1 MVTTATVTPGI
12 DVLTDDVD
20 IPGLGHLPI
29 NAYVLHGD
37 APVLVD
43 TGSIAQADEFDA
55 ALRSVIDVA
64 DLRWIWLTHTDF
76 DHIGLLHRLLAENPD
91 LRVITTFFGVGIMGL
106 FDPLP
111 DGPRQ
116 LREPGRDDHA
126 RRPHAHRGEARPRST
141 TRSPSAST
149 TTAPTRSSAPTAS
162 VRCSRRPG
170 RPGRRPLGRGAAPRS
185 GHVGDD
191 RLVVDAQGRS
201 RGHRRR
207 PRPHARHRAVVR
219 AERAPRAG
227 AGLDARP
234 HVRRHRGGAVGRRRS
249 RRRTRP
255 RSTRCSRRWPAD
267 AVPARP

>member
-43 TGSIAQADEFDA
+43 TGSIAEADAFDA

-76 DHIGLLHRLLAENPD
+76 DHIGLLHRLLAENPE

-111 DGPRQ
+111 MDRVNFVNPDETITLADRTLTAVRPPSFDNPITVGFHDDRTNALFSADCFGALLPDGLADRADDLSDAALRQ
-116 LREPGRDDHA
+116 GQVTWGTIDSSWLLKADPAVIAADLDRTRGIAPA
-126 RRPHAHRGEARPRST
+126 YVLSAHLAP
-141 TRSPSAST
+141 ASGSMLDRMCD
-149 TTAPTRSSAPTAS
+149 AIGAVPTAA
-162 VRCSRRPG
+162 PF
-170 RPGRRPLGRGAAPRS
+170 AAPDQTALD
-185 GHVGDD
+185 GM
-191 RLVVDAQGRS
+191 LA
-201 RGHRRR
+201 
-207 PRPHARHRAVVR
+207 AM
-219 AERAPRAG
+219 AG
-227 AGLDARP
+227 
-234 HVRRHRGGAVGRRRS
+234 
-249 RRRTRP
+249 
-255 RSTRCSRRWPAD
+255 
-267 AVPARP
+267 

>member
-43 TGSIAQADEFDA
+43 TGSIAQADAFDA

-111 DGPRQ
+111 MDRVNFVNPGETITLADRTLTAVRPPSFDNPITVGFHDDRTNALFSADCFGALLPDGLVDRADDLSDAALRQ
-116 LREPGRDDHA
+116 GQVTWGTIDSSWMHKTDPAVIAADLDRTRAIAPSYVLSAHLAPAPGSMLDRMCDA
-126 RRPHAHRGEARPRST
+126 IGAV
-141 TRSPSAST
+141 PSAE
-149 TTAPTRSSAPTAS
+149 PF
-162 VRCSRRPG
+162 
-170 RPGRRPLGRGAAPRS
+170 AAPDQAALD
-185 GHVGDD
+185 GM
-191 RLVVDAQGRS
+191 LA
-201 RGHRRR
+201 
-207 PRPHARHRAVVR
+207 AM
-219 AERAPRAG
+219 AG
-227 AGLDARP
+227 
-234 HVRRHRGGAVGRRRS
+234 
-249 RRRTRP
+249 
-255 RSTRCSRRWPAD
+255 
-267 AVPARP
+267 

>member
-1 MVTTATVTPGI
+1 MVTTSTVTPGI

-29 NAYVLHGD
+29 NSYLLHGD

-111 DGPRQ
+111 MDRVNFVN
-116 LREPGRDDHA
+116 PGETITLADRTLTAVKPPAFDNPITVGFHDDHTNA
-126 RRPHAHRGEARPRST
+126 LFSADCFGALLPALPERADDLADADLRDGQVTWGSIDSAWMQKADPAIIDADLDRTRAIEPSFVLSAHLAPAPGTMLDRMCDAIGEV
-141 TRSPSAST
+141 PSA
-149 TTAPTRSSAPTAS
+149 PPF
-162 VRCSRRPG
+162 
-170 RPGRRPLGRGAAPRS
+170 AAP
-185 GHVGDD
+185 DQ
-191 RLVVDAQGRS
+191 A
-201 RGHRRR
+201 
-207 PRPHARHRAVVR
+207 A
-219 AERAPRAG
+219 
-227 AGLDARP
+227 LDAMLAAMA
-234 HVRRHRGGAVGRRRS
+234 G
-249 RRRTRP
+249 
-255 RSTRCSRRWPAD
+255 
-267 AVPARP
+267 